1 MKLLKYA
8 VLLLFTIGLLSCG
21 GGDDD
26 KVDNTKPTIDLI
38 GPTGNEI
45 IKPGSLLKVNASLSD
60 DFGLEEYVLTIS
72 AGGTK
77 SVKNVEEFSFNSYTD
92 TDAYGN
98 SLPVIKGMKSTEL
111 SFDIGI
117 ADNARAGFYTFT
129 LSVKDQSGNGSEET
143 LQLEISRP

>member
-1 MKLLKYA
+1 MKIVNHTICLL
-8 VLLLFTIGLLSCG
+8 IGLVLFACSS
-21 GGDDD
+21 GGDDP
-26 KVDNTKPTIDLI
+26 VDGTKPSITLNS
-38 GPTGNEI
+38 PTETTSI
-45 IKPGSLLKVNASLSD
+45 LPGSVLKVNASLSD
-60 DFGLEEYVLTIS
+60 DIGLEEYVLTIS

>member
-1 MKLLKYA
+1 MKI
-8 VLLLFTIGLLSCG
+8 VNQIICLFIGLALFACG
-21 GGDDD
+21 SGGDDS
-26 KVDNTKPTIDLI
+26 VDGTNPSITLNSPTEATTIL
-38 GPTGNEI
+38 
-45 IKPGSLLKVNASLSD
+45 PGSVLKVSASLSD
-60 DFGLEEYVLTIS
+60 DIGLEEYVLTIS

-98 SLPVIKGMKSTEL
+98 SLPAIKGMKSTEL

-129 LSVKDQSGNGSEET
+129 LSVKDQAGNGSEET